1 MWVRMTGQSV
11 TDLSVLLQK
20 SEPSPYILR
29 LFKEKFKKTRY
40 VVRSMQLSGLGIR
53 TQSYSCGSYEKSTC
67 HEVSLN

>member
-11 TDLSVLLQK
+11 TDLGVSLQK

-40 VVRSMQLSGLGIR
+40 VVRNMQLSVLGYQCSVIFLWQLR
-53 TQSYSCGSYEKSTC
+53 ENHLPRS
-67 HEVSLN
+67 VS